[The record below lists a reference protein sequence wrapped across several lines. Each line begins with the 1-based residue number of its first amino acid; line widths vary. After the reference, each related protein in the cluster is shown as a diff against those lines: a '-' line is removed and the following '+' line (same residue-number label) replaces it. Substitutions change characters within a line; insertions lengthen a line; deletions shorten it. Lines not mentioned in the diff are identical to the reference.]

1 MTKVL
6 LIGNGAR
13 EHAIAT
19 ALSQSEVEIH
29 AHMERK
35 NPGIAKL
42 SKEITIKMFLP
53 KRSCT
58 RPNVKV
64 KIQLSTLNN
73 KIGGSLPLLPG
84 RFTRSSPATQS
95 APFAFC

>member
-42 SKEITIKMFLP
+42 
-53 KRSCT
+53 RSD
-58 RPNVKV
+58 
-64 KIQLSTLNN
+64 
-73 KIGGSLPLLPG
+73 
-84 RFTRSSPATQS
+84 
-95 APFAFC
+95 

>member
-1 MTKVL
+1 MTNVM

-19 ALSQSEVEIH
+19 ALAKADVEIH

-42 SKEITIKMFLP
+42 CKEFKY
-53 KRSCT
+53 
-58 RPNVKV
+58 
-64 KIQLSTLNN
+64 
-73 KIGGSLPLLPG
+73 
-84 RFTRSSPATQS
+84 AYY
-95 APFAFC
+95 